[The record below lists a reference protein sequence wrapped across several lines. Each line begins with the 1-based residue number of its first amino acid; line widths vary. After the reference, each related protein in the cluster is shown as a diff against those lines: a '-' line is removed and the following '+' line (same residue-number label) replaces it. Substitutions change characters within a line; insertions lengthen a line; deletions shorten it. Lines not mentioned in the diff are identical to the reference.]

1 MPSLRQL
8 RRRIR
13 SVENTA
19 KVTNAMQLIAASK
32 MRRAQQLVLAGRPYA
47 EKLAQVIAD
56 LEAQP
61 RDENAGHPLL
71 DRRPVNRIQALLLTP
86 DRGLCGGLHGNMNRR
101 VAQFILEKRP
111 TPVSI
116 IAVGRK
122 GRDFMARSRQDLQ
135 AAFVNLG
142 DRPAIKDILPIS
154 QLILK
159 NYMEGQADE
168 VYLAYPKFISL
179 VSQQPE
185 VMKLLPV
192 DPAELPVESKVG
204 YIYEPNPGAVL
215 NALLPRFVEMEIYHA
230 MLELSASE
238 QSARMVAMRNA
249 TDNANE
255 LVDELTL
262 DLNKVRQNAITSEL
276 LDIIGGA
283 MAVRS

>member
-1 MPSLRQL
+1 
-8 RRRIR
+8 
-13 SVENTA
+13 
-19 KVTNAMQLIAASK
+19 MQLIAGSK
-32 MRRAQQLVLAGRPYA
+32 MRRAQQMVLAGRPYA
-47 EKLAQVIAD
+47 EKLVQIIAD

-61 RDENAGHPLL
+61 REEGASHPLL
-71 DRRPVNRIQALLLTP
+71 EHRQVKRIQVLHLTP
-86 DRGLCGGLHGNMNRR
+86 DRGLCGGLHGNINRR

-135 AAFVNLG
+135 AAFVNIG
-142 DRPAIKDILPIS
+142 DRPAINDILPIS

-159 NYMEGQADE
+159 NYIEGQVDE
-168 VYLAYPKFISL
+168 VYLAYPKFVSL

-185 VMKLLPV
+185 IMKLLPV
-192 DPAELPVESKVG
+192 DPAKLPTESKVG

-262 DLNKVRQNAITSEL
+262 DLNKVRQNAITSEI

-283 MAVRS
+283 MALRS

>member
-19 KVTNAMQLIAASK
+19 KVTNAMQLIAGSK

-61 RDENAGHPLL
+61 REESGGHPLL
-71 DRRPVNRIQALLLTP
+71 DRRQVNRIQVLHLTP

-135 AAFVNLG
+135 AAFVNIG

-185 VMKLLPV
+185 IVKLLPV
-192 DPAELPVESKVG
+192 DPAELPAESKVG
-204 YIYEPNPGAVL
+204 YIYEPNPAAVL

-262 DLNKVRQNAITSEL
+262 DLNKVRQNAITSEI

-283 MAVRS
+283 MALRS